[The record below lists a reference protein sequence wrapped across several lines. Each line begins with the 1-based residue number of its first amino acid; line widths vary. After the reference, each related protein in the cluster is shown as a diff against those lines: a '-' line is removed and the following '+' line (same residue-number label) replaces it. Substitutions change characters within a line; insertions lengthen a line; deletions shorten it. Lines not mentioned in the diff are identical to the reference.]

1 MGRICAVIGCS
12 NSTFKLDKWYSQL
25 CDRHGLKYG
34 ACVCTPPFVPFPF
47 PLQNKD
53 ADGRRRWIK
62 AINRKRPNGK
72 NWEPTYGDRVCSYHF
87 RDGQPSA
94 AWPDPTMNL
103 GYSSAHQSSHK
114 SPRLPPRE
122 RPQCPEKKKSTS
134 KRKRKKVDLTGDPD
148 SHETSTAEEHLEVSE
163 TASSKEKRK
172 STCKRKR
179 KDVDLTGDPDFHGSS
194 TLDEHQEIDETASS
208 NKEKRSDHIVGAHL
222 TDHNYGLH
230 CDKRLC
236 TCLGCVAKQ
245 KQIEDLQQRNS
256 HLQAKLKATK
266 KQHGK
271 KGDFDMTTVVTRT
284 DKTVRLYT
292 GFESKKSRVIC
303 PFLLFV

>member
-134 KRKRKKVDLTGDPD
+134 K
-148 SHETSTAEEHLEVSE
+148 
-163 TASSKEKRK
+163 
-172 STCKRKR
+172 
-179 KDVDLTGDPDFHGSS
+179 
-194 TLDEHQEIDETASS
+194 LDR
-208 NKEKRSDHIVGAHL
+208 RS
-222 TDHNYGLH
+222 
-230 CDKRLC
+230 
-236 TCLGCVAKQ
+236 
-245 KQIEDLQQRNS
+245 
-256 HLQAKLKATK
+256 
-266 KQHGK
+266 
-271 KGDFDMTTVVTRT
+271 
-284 DKTVRLYT
+284 
-292 GFESKKSRVIC
+292 
-303 PFLLFV
+303 